1 MPMVL
6 IWAATG
12 VAGLF
17 ATTQLVDE
25 IGDTTDRI
33 APNIMMIGGGLALA
47 GAAYMV
53 LKGRA

>member
-1 MPMVL
+1 
-6 IWAATG
+6 

-17 ATTQLVDE
+17 ATTQLVDV

-33 APNIMMIGGGLALA
+33 APKIMMIGGGLALA